1 MKTANFT
8 MIKLTHHRASTSYK
22 DPPPP
27 QVKENS
33 DLNAGG

>member
-8 MIKLTHHRASTSYK
+8 MIKLAHHRASTSYK
-22 DPPPP
+22 DPPP